1 MVTVMSLI
9 VAESPICRLSDSTG
23 VSSFC
28 SLFASTS
35 SSSFFSLSVM
45 EDSSLISKSSS
56 VSEQAAQNSIDVTL
70 PKSKNFF
77 NLFPPSL

>member
-1 MVTVMSLI
+1 MVTVMSVI

-23 VSSFC
+23 VSSFVPC
-28 SLFASTS
+28 LLLLPHP
-35 SSSFFSLSVM
+35 FFSLSVM